1 MLDGGQVEVFDEL
14 VLVLDVGTDT
24 PSFGVEVEAVE
35 RAAQAVVV

>member
-1 MLDGGQVEVFDEL
+1 VLDGRQVEGLDEPVF
-14 VLVLDVGTDT
+14 VGDVWADA